1 MTAGAFTKDPASR
14 LDWVWDW
21 TDWLAAGETITAQ
34 TVTAPDGLTV
44 EPPTHA
50 DGKVTVWISGGT
62 TGKVYR
68 VTCQITTDSGRID
81 ERSITIRVI
90 ER

>member
-1 MTAGAFTKDPASR
+1 MPFTVTNRPSTSTCRPCSR
-14 LDWVWDW
+14 RA
-21 TDWLAAGETITAQ
+21 TSAQ

-44 EPPTHA
+44 EPPTRV
-50 DGKVTVWISGGT
+50 DGKVTAWISGGT

>member
-1 MTAGAFTKDPASR
+1 M
-14 LDWVWDW
+14 
-21 TDWLAAGETITAQ
+21 
-34 TVTAPDGLTV
+34 
-44 EPPTHA
+44 
-50 DGKVTVWISGGT
+50 WISGGT
-62 TGKVYR
+62 AGKVYR